1 MLKKNTLNNNDS
13 ILFKRK
19 EDILCKVDHKN
30 LKEENFV
37 WSIFLLFKVSF
48 FLLSIV
54 SLIRISHITRIR
66 ISRLTEIK
74 NSYIKEEIKYNKLT
88 SRFDNLFSF
97 DGQQRFMKDQDQ
109 MISRDVLRVIWR

>member
-1 MLKKNTLNNNDS
+1 MLKKNTVNNSDS
-13 ILFKRK
+13 IIVERK
-19 EDILCKVDHKN
+19 EDILFKESHKN
-30 LKEENFV
+30 LKENDFV
-37 WSIFLLFKVSF
+37 WSIFLLFKASF

-54 SLIRISHITRIR
+54 SLIRIGYITRTR